1 MAREGCDIMIVLILS
16 IVLIGLAVLERILYM
31 KRNESWNK
39 IRLFI
44 GILITFLLFSISYF
58 ITDSTSGILYVF
70 LCSSTII
77 LIGIVNYRSN
87 LEWFKYTSY
96 IIGLPI
102 TGYLLIKTI
111 QNMLINPQYLF
122 LLLSVIN
129 LILSYS
135 YKRKVTTKEIISLI
149 IGFVIVAILMNSYYK
164 FFDSEDRIMLKQEI
178 VAKTYL
184 EEELEIGGLYIYT
197 NKSSMKLRG
206 EDIRIEAYNLS
217 GTSIIMTYK
226 NGRIIN
232 CDIKND

>member
-1 MAREGCDIMIVLILS
+1 MIVLILS

-31 KRNESWNK
+31 KRNKSWHRM
-39 IRLFI
+39 RLFI
-44 GILITFLLFSISYF
+44 EILITSLLFLIAYF
-58 ITDSTSGILYVF
+58 ITDSTIGTLYVF
-70 LCSSTII
+70 LSSSIFI
-77 LIGIVNYRSN
+77 LIGIVNYRSDV
-87 LEWFKYTSY
+87 EWFKYTSY

-102 TGYLLIKTI
+102 MVYLLINAI
-111 QNMLINPQYLF
+111 QNMIINPQYLF

-135 YKRKVTTKEIISLI
+135 YKPKATIKETISLI
-149 IGFVIVAILMNSYYK
+149 IGFVIVSILMISYYK

-184 EEELEIGGLYIYT
+184 EEELEIDDLYIYT

-217 GTSIIMTYK
+217 GISIIMTYK